1 MGVLRRMKAL
11 VLVLL
16 VLACREK
23 PTEPPATDA
32 TVRVVCEARDCQMVE
47 VVYPDRIE
55 YRKLCPPNTED

>member
-1 MGVLRRMKAL
+1 VREVLA
-11 VLVLL
+11 LVLL
-16 VLACREK
+16 VLACRER
-23 PTEPPATDA
+23 PTEPAPPATDAKDA

>member
-1 MGVLRRMKAL
+1 VRALAL
-11 VLVLL
+11 VLLL
-16 VLACREK
+16 MACREQ
-23 PTEPPATDA
+23 PTESPASDA